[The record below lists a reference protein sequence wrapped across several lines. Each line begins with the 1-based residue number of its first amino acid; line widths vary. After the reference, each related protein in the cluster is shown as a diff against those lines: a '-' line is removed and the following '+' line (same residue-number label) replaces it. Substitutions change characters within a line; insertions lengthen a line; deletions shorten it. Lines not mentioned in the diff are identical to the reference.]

1 MSEATRTVTV
11 ASASGL
17 HARPASLVVQTVTAS
32 GHQVTIAKG
41 EKSANAGSILGLL
54 GLGVENGDQ
63 VTLTVSG
70 DDAETTADSLVD
82 FLQTDHDAA

>member
-17 HARPASLVVQTVTAS
+17 HARPASLFVQTVTAS

-41 EKSANAGSILGLL
+41 EKTANASSILGLL
-54 GLGVENGDQ
+54 GLGIESADEV
-63 VTLTVSG
+63 VLTVVG
-70 DDAETTADSLVD
+70 DDAEKVADDLAA

>member
-17 HARPASLVVQTVTAS
+17 HARPASLFVQTVTAS

-41 EKSANAGSILGLL
+41 DKSANAGSILGLL
-54 GLGVENGDQ
+54 GLGVENGDD
-63 VTLTVSG
+63 VTLTVVG
-70 DDAETTADSLVD
+70 DNAESVADDLVD

>member
-17 HARPASLVVQTVTAS
+17 HARPASLFVQNVTSSA
-32 GHQVTIAKG
+32 HQVTIGKG
-41 EKSANAGSILGLL
+41 DKSANAGSILGLL
-54 GLGVENGDQ
+54 GLGVESGDQ
-63 VTLTVSG
+63 VTLTVNG
-70 DDAETTADSLVD
+70 DDAEKVADELVT